1 MRRSTILHALR
12 YDILSI
18 GYLPYFDENL
28 ADLYSKIIF
37 EDIEI
42 PSHVNRDAASLLKG
56 ILERSP
62 NDRLTI
68 DEILSHPWMIVR
80 KLYAQDLDDLD
91 WDVEY
96 NLARSEALGSILD
109 RVLVD
114 EDACTLFGVKTED
127 EVREQLAMNETTELT
142 P

>member
-18 GYLPYFDENL
+18 GYLPYFDDSL

-42 PSHVNRDAASLLKG
+42 PSHVNRDAANLLKG

-62 NDRLTI
+62 KDRLTM

-114 EDACTLFGVKTED
+114 EAACKLFAVKTED
-127 EVREQLAMNETTELT
+127 DVREQLAINETTELT